1 MWSRMT
7 TRKGADPGTV
17 FARAGAAGTMPAS
30 ATRLKTSRRRRR
42 SIVRPD
48 SLTCATVI
56 VEVTSALLDP
66 TGPPDDRRDAPG
78 EEEQAD
84 DRIAEPVDVEPRC
97 PDDELKQLGAADAER
112 DRHRE
117 RRDGDVV
124 VDLPNRVGERPAVR
138 VAHERAVGGVEQ
150 RHSGRE
156 EQRKGKHGGERKIPA
171 GGAGGQREQTHPAGG
186 VEPEPA
192 EHPE

>member
-30 ATRLKTSRRRRR
+30 ATRLKRSRRRRR

-48 SLTCATVI
+48 SLSCATVI
-56 VEVTSALLDP
+56 VEVAPALLDP
-66 TGPPDDRRDAPG
+66 AGPPDDRRDAPG

-84 DRIAEPVDVEPRC
+84 DRIAEAVDVEPRG
-97 PDDELKQLGAADAER
+97 PDHQLEQLGAADPQR

-117 RRDGDVV
+117 SRDGDVV

-138 VAHERAVGGVEQ
+138 VAHERAAGGVEQ
-150 RHSGRE
+150 RHAGRE
-156 EQRKGKHGGERKIPA
+156 EQRPGEHG
-171 GGAGGQREQTHPAGG
+171 
-186 VEPEPA
+186 
-192 EHPE
+192 